1 MHPCSSPCRFDTTR
15 MPYDHSCT
23 ECVDTAC
30 PIDTCS
36 TWEEHCNFELDTQ
49 SHCSLRP
56 TLHVSHR
63 THCFERVLD
72 AGAVT
77 DARFGSS
84 IDRETRIRPGAH
96 RTSPVPG
103 SRALECRLE
112 LALLPPLVA
121 LLFSF
126 SAFFP
131 LEKMWHL
138 QVCERSTEKGTYRAW
153 TYLVFVILCLFRVI
167 CAAPRT
173 PSVMFATAKP
183 LGSQLL

>member
-1 MHPCSSPCRFDTTR
+1 MKVIPAHLHAALTPPGCRTT
-15 MPYDHSCT
+15 
-23 ECVDTAC
+23 TAA
-30 PIDTCS
+30 PNAS
-36 TWEEHCNFELDTQ
+36 TPRARLIPAANGKLVGILNLPHNNSFT
-49 SHCSLRP
+49 P

-138 QVCERSTEKGTYRAW
+138 HVCERSEEGTYRAW